1 MSLESIDSAKL
12 DEYEKS
18 LPRTGYEHAAS
29 LEPLTVVEFEKY
41 NERNEKALRAEF
53 RKVDTEFGKVD
64 TEFGKVHTEFG
75 RLHSRIDSEIDSVKI
90 MMHDGFSKVDRKFA
104 AVDVKFIEVDTRF
117 DEVDARFDKVDAR
130 FDKVENRLDKL
141 QHELRMMN
149 ARAQNQ
155 TLSRLHQSI
164 KVVTVLDESSGKEL
178 YPSKEVFP
186 AQVKDFWNLQKN
198 CMSSNHP
205 QYRK

>member
-1 MSLESIDSAKL
+1 MSLESINSAKL

-18 LPRTGYEHAAS
+18 LPRTEDEHAAS
-29 LEPLTVVEFEKY
+29 LEPLTVADFEKY

-53 RKVDTEFGKVD
+53 RKVDTE
-64 TEFGKVHTEFG
+64 
-75 RLHSRIDSEIDSVKI
+75 IDSVKI
-90 MMHDGFSKVDRKFA
+90 MMHDGFSKVDQKFA
-104 AVDVKFIEVDTRF
+104 AVDLKFIE
-117 DEVDARFDKVDAR
+117 VDAR

-164 KVVTVLDESSGKEL
+164 KVVTILDERSGKEL
-178 YPSKEVFP
+178 YPSKEIFP
-186 AQVKDFWNLQKN
+186 AMVKDFWNLQKN
-198 CMSSNHP
+198 GMSSNYP
-205 QYRK
+205 